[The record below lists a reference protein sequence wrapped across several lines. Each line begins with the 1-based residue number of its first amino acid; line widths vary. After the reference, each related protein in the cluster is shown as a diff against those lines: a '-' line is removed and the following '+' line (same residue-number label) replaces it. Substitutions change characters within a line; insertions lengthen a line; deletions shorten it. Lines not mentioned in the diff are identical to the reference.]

1 MANVVCEYIW
11 LDADNHFR
19 SKTKI
24 LINHEIGSGFPLWN
38 YDGSSTKQAAGKS
51 SEVFVRPVKV
61 TRDPFRLQGQFDAF
75 LVLCDTWVVDKE
87 KSKKHNAVV
96 YAPHKDNTRR
106 QAQATFSHDKA
117 LKEDPWFGIEQEF
130 FFTKRD
136 KDADWQAPVGMKT
149 VDGKEWVSDNGK
161 EQGKFYCGV
170 GSENVKC
177 REVAEHVLNNIMVCE
192 SINCTGYNW
201 EVAPGQCEFQ
211 IFGQGVD
218 AADSLLLFRYIL
230 NRTAEIYGYDVNYH
244 PKPMDGDWN
253 GSGCHTNYSTVST
266 RSENGLDA
274 IKEYIAKLEKAHDK
288 HIENYGSD
296 NKMRLTG
303 DHETASWEEFTYG
316 VADRGASVRIPTKT
330 FFEKRGYFEDRR
342 PSSNCDP
349 YLVITKLAETTVLDG
364 EVVSIPETENHIIT
378 RHVEEPVIH
387 EDLEEVE
394 EA

>member
-11 LDADNHFR
+11 LDTDNNFR
-19 SKTKI
+19 SKTKV
-24 LINHEIGSGFPLWN
+24 LINHDIDNGFPLWN
-38 YDGSSTKQAAGKS
+38 YDGSSTKQASGKS

-75 LVLCDTWVVDKE
+75 LVLCDTWIVDKE

-96 YAPHKDNTRR
+96 YVPHKDNTRR
-106 QAQATFSHDKA
+106 QAQATFSHDKSI
-117 LKEDPWFGIEQEF
+117 KEDPWFGIEQEF
-130 FFTKRD
+130 FFTKANKYGR
-136 KDADWQAPVGMKT
+136 QAPVGMKK
-149 VDGKEWVSDNGK
+149 VDGKEWVSNNGK
-161 EQGKFYCGV
+161 EQGNFYCGV
-170 GSENVKC
+170 GSDNIKC

-192 SINCTGYNW
+192 NIPCTGYNW

-230 NRTAEIYGYDVNYH
+230 NRTSEIYGYDVNYH

-253 GSGCHTNYSTVST
+253 GSGCHTNYSTSST
-266 RSENGLDA
+266 RAENGLDT
-274 IKEYIAKLEKAHDK
+274 IKSYIAKLEKAHEN
-288 HIENYGSD
+288 HIKNYGSD

-303 DHETASWEEFTYG
+303 EHETASWEEFTYG

-330 FFEKRGYFEDRR
+330 FFEKSGYFEDRR

-349 YLVITKLAETTVLDG
+349 YLVITKLVETTVHDG
-364 EVVSIPETENHIIT
+364 EKINIPDDENHIIT
-378 RHVEEPVIH
+378 ASNIEEPVIIQ
-387 EDLEEVE
+387 EEV
-394 EA
+394 

>member
-11 LDADNHFR
+11 LDADNNFR
-19 SKTKI
+19 SKTKV
-24 LINHEIGSGFPLWN
+24 LINHDIDNGFPLWN
-38 YDGSSTKQAAGKS
+38 YDGSSTKQASGKS

-96 YAPHKDNTRR
+96 YVPHKHNTRR
-106 QAQATFSHDKA
+106 QAQATFTNEKTI
-117 LKEDPWFGIEQEF
+117 KEDPWFGIEQEF

-136 KDADWQAPVGMKT
+136 KDNDWQAPVGMKT
-149 VDGKEWVSDNGK
+149 LDGKEWVADNGK

-170 GSENVKC
+170 GSDNIKC

-192 SINCTGYNW
+192 NIACTGYNW

-230 NRTAEIYGYDVNYH
+230 NRTSEIYGYDVNYH

-253 GSGCHTNYSTVST
+253 GSGCHTNYSTSST
-266 RSENGLDA
+266 RAENGLDS
-274 IKEYIAKLEKAHDK
+274 IKSYIAKLEKAHEN
-288 HIENYGSD
+288 HIKNYGSD

-303 DHETASWEEFTYG
+303 EHETASWEEFTYG

-330 FFEKRGYFEDRR
+330 FFEKSGYFEDRR

-349 YLVITKLAETTVLDG
+349 YLVITKLVETTVHDG
-364 EVVSIPETENHIIT
+364 EEINIPDDENHIIT
-378 RHVEEPVIH
+378 TSNIEEPVIIQ
-387 EDLEEVE
+387 EEQVN
-394 EA
+394 